1 MKDLLIQNDRRLN
14 IVRFFIFFII
24 NLIIV
29 FNFFYPNLSIEQ
41 LYTEQYRMTEY
52 IDGIP
57 YYKYE
62 NPMID
67 FVFKY
72 PYNWKLF
79 EHVDHPFLKDIKG
92 IVFEIQ
98 NSNSNIKNNER
109 IKDFETFDQD
119 YPSVVNVLWYK
130 TKFKHISMTELAK
143 IKIQDLE
150 NLFKYNDFKI
160 AKNEIETIHEN
171 IPILKLQYTTEPYF
185 SNELG
190 EDKKMTLY
198 LLIPRGELIYEIG
211 YISSKKEYSKNLEE
225 VNTFIN
231 SIRFR

>member
-1 MKDLLIQNDRRLN
+1 MLIQNDRRLN
-14 IVRFFIFFII
+14 IVRFFIFFI
-24 NLIIV
+24 NLIII
-29 FNFFYPNLSIEQ
+29 FYFFYPNLSFEQ
-41 LYTEQYRMTEY
+41 LNTKQYRITEH
-52 IDGIP
+52 IDGIL

-79 EHVDHPFLKDIKG
+79 EHIDHPSLKDIKG
-92 IVFEIQ
+92 IGFEIQ
-98 NSNSNIKNNER
+98 DSENTKIKKNEHTS
-109 IKDFETFDQD
+109 KDFETFDQY
-119 YPSVVNVLWYK
+119 YPPIVNVLWYN

-160 AKNEIETIHEN
+160 VKNETGTINEN
-171 IPILKLQYTTEPYF
+171 IPILKLQYTTEQYF
-185 SNELG
+185 TNELRQ
-190 EDKKMTLY
+190 DLKMTLCI
-198 LLIPRGELIYEIG
+198 LIPRGEVLYEIE
-211 YISSKKEYSKNLEE
+211 YISSQEDYSKNLEE
-225 VNTFIN
+225 VNTFIS

>member
-1 MKDLLIQNDRRLN
+1 MLIQNDRRLN
-14 IVRFFIFFII
+14 IVRFFIFFI
-24 NLIIV
+24 NLIII
-29 FNFFYPNLSIEQ
+29 FYFFYPNLSFEQ
-41 LYTEQYRMTEY
+41 LNTKQYRMTEH
-52 IDGIP
+52 IDGIL

-79 EHVDHPFLKDIKG
+79 EHIDHPSLKDIKG
-92 IVFEIQ
+92 IGFEIQ
-98 NSNSNIKNNER
+98 DSENTKIKKNEHTS
-109 IKDFETFDQD
+109 KDFETFDQY
-119 YPSVVNVLWYK
+119 YPPIVNVLWYK

-160 AKNEIETIHEN
+160 VKNETGTINEN
-171 IPILKLQYTTEPYF
+171 IPILKLQYTTEQYF
-185 SNELG
+185 TNGLRQ
-190 EDKKMTLY
+190 DLKMTLCI
-198 LLIPRGELIYEIG
+198 LIPRGEVIYEIE
-211 YISSKKEYSKNLEE
+211 YISSQEDYSKNLEE
-225 VNTFIN
+225 VNTFIS

>member
-1 MKDLLIQNDRRLN
+1 MLIQNDRRLN
-14 IVRFFIFFII
+14 IVRFFIFFI
-24 NLIIV
+24 NLIII
-29 FNFFYPNLSIEQ
+29 FYFFYPNLSFEQ
-41 LYTEQYRMTEY
+41 LNTKQYRITEH
-52 IDGIP
+52 IDGIL

-79 EHVDHPFLKDIKG
+79 EHIDHPSLKDIKG
-92 IVFEIQ
+92 IGFEIQ
-98 NSNSNIKNNER
+98 DSENTKIKKNEHTS
-109 IKDFETFDQD
+109 KDFETFDQY
-119 YPSVVNVLWYK
+119 YPPIVNVLWYN

-160 AKNEIETIHEN
+160 VKNETGTINEN
-171 IPILKLQYTTEPYF
+171 IPILKLQYTTEQYF
-185 SNELG
+185 TNELQQ
-190 EDKKMTLY
+190 DLKMTLCI
-198 LLIPRGELIYEIG
+198 LIPRGEVLYEIE
-211 YISSKKEYSKNLEE
+211 YISSQEDYSKSLEE
-225 VNTFIN
+225 VNTFIS